1 MIFENKLVQNNLEQ
15 VSVLKFKNENLNKIK
30 DDLFRKI
37 FIENINIDSSLL
49 EGIAKKIFPIDEIN
63 SFQKTHLG
71 GLSKKEKAIFFQ
83 QILINLKLPE
93 LQTEADKLKELII
106 VTSDDKKQSELI
118 YKYNKIVQEIK
129 NIKNK
134 ELE

>member
-30 DDLFRKI
+30 DDLFRKV
-37 FIENINIDSSLL
+37 FVENINVDSSLL
-49 EGIAKKIFPIDEIN
+49 KSIVNQFFPIDEIN

-71 GLSKKEKAIFFQ
+71 GLDKKEKAVFFQ

-93 LQTEADKLKELII
+93 LQTEVENLKKLI
-106 VTSDDKKQSELI
+106 VETSDEKKQSELI
-118 YKYNKIVQEIK
+118 SKYNKFVQEIK

>member
-1 MIFENKLVQNNLEQ
+1 MIFENQLVQNNLEQ

-30 DDLFRKI
+30 DDLFRKV
-37 FIENINIDSSLL
+37 FIENINVDSSLL
-49 EGIAKKIFPIDEIN
+49 KGIANKFFPIDEIN

-71 GLSKKEKAIFFQ
+71 GLDKKEKAVFFQ

-93 LQTEADKLKELII
+93 LQTEVDKLKELII
-106 VTSDDKKQSELI
+106 LTSDDKKQSELI
-118 YKYNKIVQEIK
+118 CKYNKIVQEIK

>member
-30 DDLFRKI
+30 DDLFRKV
-37 FIENINIDSSLL
+37 FIENINVDSSLL
-49 EGIAKKIFPIDEIN
+49 KSIANQFFPIDEIN

-71 GLSKKEKAIFFQ
+71 GLDKKEKAAFFQ

-93 LQTEADKLKELII
+93 LQTEVDKLKDLII
-106 VTSDDKKQSELI
+106 ETSDDKKQSELI
-118 YKYNKIVQEIK
+118 CKYNKVVQEIK